1 MFSLFEN
8 KRRINERGNE
18 DRKIRIDSKKKMLV
32 YNGGKSFVG
41 SDNEARKIQKWDI
54 TVWRQ
59 P

>member
-8 KRRINERGNE
+8 KQRINERANE
-18 DRKIRIDSKKKMLV
+18 DRKIRIDSEKKCWYTM
-32 YNGGKSFVG
+32 GGKSFVG

>member
-1 MFSLFEN
+1 
-8 KRRINERGNE
+8 
-18 DRKIRIDSKKKMLV
+18 MLV